1 MIKARQDGVLLFVL
15 AGAIFLAAGF
25 IMLRDSATPD
35 FKGIYYGAR
44 CLLHRGD
51 PYNKNDIRRIY
62 DAEAWQRPPDPPDP
76 RNFPFVMAQIYFPS
90 ALVLALPFVGLAWGP
105 AHFLW
110 MGAVV
115 VSFLLAA
122 FLAWDLAADYAPI
135 LSACLI
141 GYIVVNSLVL
151 FTSGNPAGIAVSLC
165 VIAAWC
171 FLRERFIVA
180 GVLCLAVSLALKPHD
195 AGLIWLYF
203 LLAGGAQRK
212 RALQSLVIVAALVMA
227 GSIWV
232 SHVAPH
238 WIPEIRA
245 NFAEDQQHDSIDDPN
260 PNSTYAHT
268 ASTIIDLQSVVSFF
282 RNDPRVY
289 NPISYLVVG
298 TLLLVWLIPT
308 IRSRSSHA
316 TALLALAPIIALTML
331 PVYHRACDA
340 KLLMLAVPACCL
352 LIAEGG
358 LLASLAALLSVSAIV
373 LTGDIPL
380 VVLLNLSDHIRLSA
394 TELPVA
400 LFKIAIVRPVPLA
413 LLVMTIV
420 NLLVYARRAR
430 QSERP

>member
-1 MIKARQDGVLLFVL
+1 
-15 AGAIFLAAGF
+15 
-25 IMLRDSATPD
+25 
-35 FKGIYYGAR
+35 
-44 CLLHRGD
+44 
-51 PYNKNDIRRIY
+51 
-62 DAEAWQRPPDPPDP
+62 
-76 RNFPFVMAQIYFPS
+76 
-90 ALVLALPFVGLAWGP
+90 
-105 AHFLW
+105 
-110 MGAVV
+110 
-115 VSFLLAA
+115 
-122 FLAWDLAADYAPI
+122 
-135 LSACLI
+135 
-141 GYIVVNSLVL
+141 
-151 FTSGNPAGIAVSLC
+151 
-165 VIAAWC
+165 
-171 FLRERFIVA
+171 
-180 GVLCLAVSLALKPHD
+180 
-195 AGLIWLYF
+195 LIWLYF

-352 LIAEGG
+352 LIA
-358 LLASLAALLSVSAIV
+358 
-373 LTGDIPL
+373 
-380 VVLLNLSDHIRLSA
+380 
-394 TELPVA
+394 
-400 LFKIAIVRPVPLA
+400 
-413 LLVMTIV
+413 
-420 NLLVYARRAR
+420 
-430 QSERP
+430 

>member
-110 MGAVV
+110 MGVVV

-151 FTSGNPAGIAVSLC
+151 FTSGNPAGI
-165 VIAAWC
+165 
-171 FLRERFIVA
+171 
-180 GVLCLAVSLALKPHD
+180 AVSLALKPHD

-413 LLVMTIV
+413 LLAMTIV